1 MMLVAVTEFM
11 DRMVWEEDGQGLVE
25 YSLTIFLIA
34 IVLVSS
40 LSQVQVSLSTI
51 YTRILEAFNETN
63 QGTSVS
69 PTN

>member
-1 MMLVAVTEFM
+1 MKLVALTEFM

>member
-1 MMLVAVTEFM
+1 MVALTEFM